1 MPDTLSL
8 LVHPQIGPALSAT
21 TWVAL
26 PIVGATPM
34 FTISVSRRGS
44 PVSGATVTLR
54 VKNDLGVQVYPPTG
68 ALTIPADAVYPG
80 SYTVTASS
88 TSIFSKVGALYTAY
102 WVVTVPA
109 SGNEPQMILPVTQK
123 VVAQEA

>member
-21 TWVAL
+21 TWTAL

-68 ALTIPADAVYPG
+68 ALTVPADPVYPG

-88 TSIFSKVGALYTAY
+88 TAIFSKVGALYTAS

-109 SGNEPQMILPVTQK
+109 SGYEPQMVLPITQK